1 MRNER
6 LIEREAWGVTMDR
19 KKTAQPS
26 VSQVGHC
33 RVCRKS
39 RLRTFLHFSQM
50 PFTDDFISPSEFGH
64 EFRSD
69 IDIFICADCLTAQTQ
84 HDVAVGD
91 YYEDYQYS
99 VGGSATASRFMKTLA
114 ENLQGAYYPGL
125 AGRKVLEVG
134 SGDGEQLLAFRE
146 TGCLVLG
153 YEPSSV
159 LCEAAR
165 GKGIPTIQGLFTSD
179 SASRLPAYFQEVD
192 VIMLSYTFDH
202 LPDPRSFLATAH
214 SILNKESGLLVVE
227 VHDLERILERQEY
240 CLFEHEHSIYLT
252 ETTASRLCRMESF
265 EIIDFNLVPEQ
276 ERRANSLIFVATP
289 AGSGL
294 AARAT
299 APRTPSAFEDLDF
312 YEGAGAGIRQG
323 IANLEAFV
331 EGVTV
336 SGKRLAGYGA
346 GGRGVMTLAAMGN
359 ASKLSYL
366 VDKKPKR
373 QGLVVPKTG
382 IPLVDI
388 NALRTDPVDE
398 ILVFSFGYM
407 QEIQAEVGPLGYAPA
422 QFHSLLDV
430 LAGRF

>member
-1 MRNER
+1 M
-6 LIEREAWGVTMDR
+6 GTMKATR
-19 KKTAQPS
+19 PS

-33 RVCRKS
+33 RVCRRSK
-39 RLRTFLHFSQM
+39 LRNFLRFPQM
-50 PFTDDFISPSEFGH
+50 PFTDDFIPPSEFGR
-64 EFRSD
+64 EFRAD
-69 IDIFICADCLTAQTQ
+69 IDIYICEDCLTTQTQ
-84 HDVAVGD
+84 HDVSVGD

-99 VGGSATASRFMKTLA
+99 VGGSATASHFMKAVA
-114 ENLQGAYYPGL
+114 ENLQAAFYPGL
-125 AGRKVLEVG
+125 AGRKILEVG
-134 SGDGEQLLAFRE
+134 SGDGEQLLAFKE
-146 TGCLVLG
+146 TGCQVLG
-153 YEPSSV
+153 YEPSSA
-159 LCEAAR
+159 LCEVAR

-179 SASRLPAYFQEVD
+179 SAARLPADFQEVD

-214 SILNKESGLLVVE
+214 SILNHETGLLVVE

-252 ETTASRLCRMESF
+252 ETTAARLCRMESF
-265 EIIDFNLVPEQ
+265 EIIDFNLVPEA

-289 AGSGL
+289 IGSRL

-299 APRTPSAFEDLDF
+299 APRTPVEFEQLGF
-312 YEGAGAGIRQG
+312 YEGAGARIRQG
-323 IANLEAFV
+323 IKNLEAFV
-331 EGVTV
+331 EGVTA
-336 SGKRLAGYGA
+336 SGRKLAGYGA

-359 ASKLSYL
+359 ASRLSYL

-373 QGLVVPKTG
+373 PGLVVPKTG
-382 IPLVDI
+382 IPLVGI
-388 NALRTDPVDE
+388 EALRSDPVDE

-407 QEIQAEVGPLGYAPA
+407 REIQAEVGALGYSAA